1 MQTLYAFIIL
11 FSLVALVV
19 GLWKPSKVLPRAI
32 PQNRL
37 MVTLIYF
44 GLIVVI
50 LAFLPAPPKVVKAST
65 SPVTAP
71 VVKTEVPKP
80 ATVAPKPAAVS
91 KPESQWV
98 ESDYSDGMGRKRF
111 IASLPSTNT
120 MDFGF
125 PYGGDQHARLTVR
138 ASASEIHDI
147 IFGIERGQ
155 FSCSISD
162 CYIQARFDNGAIR
175 RYSVSDPDDHKTTVK
190 FISDYRGFLSALRK
204 AKTVRIEASF
214 YQEGNRTFEFNTAG
228 FDW

>member
-1 MQTLYAFIIL
+1 MQTLYAFIVL

-19 GLWKPSKVLPRAI
+19 GLWKPSKVLPRGI

-44 GLIVVI
+44 GLIVVRFS
-50 LAFLPAPPKVVKAST
+50 FLPAPPKAASAAAP
-65 SPVTAP
+65 PVIAP
-71 VVKTEVPKP
+71 VAKTEVSKP
-80 ATVAPKPAAVS
+80 AAVAPKPEAPKA
-91 KPESQWV
+91 KESQWV

-120 MDFGF
+120 MEFGF

-138 ASASEIHDI
+138 SSAAEIQDI

-162 CYIQARFDNGAIR
+162 CYIQARFDEGAIR

-190 FISDYRGFLSALRK
+190 FISDYRGFVSALRK
-204 AKTVRIEASF
+204 AKKVRIEASF
-214 YQEGNRTFEFNTAG
+214 YHEGNRTFEFNTAG